1 MDSDDAEIERFAQ
14 SVAALALER
23 KVKSN
28 FSEFTVRA
36 RAHVFPI
43 LLCFLKDFRY
53 GYFECLIV
61 FVECYLY
68 IFM

>member
-1 MDSDDAEIERFAQ
+1 MDSDDAETERFAQ

-36 RAHVFPI
+36 RACVSNFVM
-43 LLCFLKDFRY
+43 F
-53 GYFECLIV
+53 FEG
-61 FVECYLY
+61 F
-68 IFM
+68 